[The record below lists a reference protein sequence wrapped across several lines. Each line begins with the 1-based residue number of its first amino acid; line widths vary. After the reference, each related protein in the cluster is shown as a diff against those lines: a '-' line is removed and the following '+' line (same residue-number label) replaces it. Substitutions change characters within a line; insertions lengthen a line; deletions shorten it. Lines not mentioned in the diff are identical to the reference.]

1 MTINQSQLQQRL
13 DFAVEAA
20 RKASELI
27 LDYYQVANL
36 FVEEKEDRSP
46 VTEADRN
53 AEQLIRDLISDDY
66 PEDGILGEE
75 LGEKTSQNGFRW
87 ILDPVDGT
95 KPFVH
100 GVPLFGTLIGLEYET
115 EVVLGVARFPALNE
129 VVYAARGSGTWWQ
142 VGEDDPRQTY
152 VTTVEKLSD
161 ALFCFTDIESYLQ
174 SDRLD
179 VIEKLSRATRISRG
193 WGDCFGHI
201 LVATGRAEVMVDPLL
216 NEWDAAALLPIVEEA
231 GGHFVDWSGKASI
244 YSGNGISVNAA
255 LKDAVLELLKQTDNT
270 SGERPA

>member
-1 MTINQSQLQQRL
+1 MTIDQSQLRQRL
-13 DFAVEAA
+13 DFAVEASQ
-20 RKASELI
+20 KASELI
-27 LDYYQVANL
+27 LDYYQVADL
-36 FVEEKEDRSP
+36 SVEMKEDQSP

-53 AEQLIRDLISDDY
+53 AEQLIRDLIGDEY

-75 LGEKTSQNGFRW
+75 LSEKLSQNSFRW

-129 VVYAARGSGTWWQ
+129 VVFAARGTGTWWQ
-142 VGEDDPRQTY
+142 VGDEDPRQTH
-152 VTTVEKLSD
+152 VTAVDDLSD
-161 ALFCFTDIESYLQ
+161 ALFCFTDVEGFIQ
-174 SDRLD
+174 IDRLD
-179 VIEKLSRATRISRG
+179 AFERLVRSTRISRG
-193 WGDCFGHI
+193 WGDCYGHI

-231 GGHFVDWSGKASI
+231 GGCFMDWTGKASI
-244 YSGNGISVNAA
+244 YSGNGLSVNKA
-255 LKDAVLELLKQTDNT
+255 LRDVVLNVLKT
-270 SGERPA
+270 